1 MRSVVIEQ
9 PGRLALQTRAL
20 PQPAAGEVRVK
31 VKFAGICGSDSHIYR
46 GHNPFAR
53 YPRVIGHEFFGLIDA
68 LGEGVDPARLGER
81 VSVDPV
87 ISCGHCYPCSVGRP
101 NVCTSLVVL
110 GVHRDGGFSE
120 YACVPARN
128 AYPVPPAI
136 SDRHAAMIEPFSIA
150 ANITAHLQ
158 PRPDDIA
165 LIYGAGPMGLTVIQA
180 LKGVYGVKQVWVV
193 DRIAE
198 RLDMARANGADET
211 FNNAEAALPQALQQR
226 GIQPTL
232 IVDAA
237 CHPAILQEA
246 IALASPAAR
255 IVHHGLFQRRL
266 QPDCPAG
273 HHRQRAVDLLLAPE
287 QRTLPAGDR
296 LDGGRQARPAAAAH
310 PLRAR
315 RRRRTGDADVRAG
328 SVHLLQG
335 AAAVR
340 VTPRPHRG
348 IGRLPPPVQT
358 TKHHD

>member
-1 MRSVVIEQ
+1 MELVNTMRSVVIEQ

-31 VKFAGICGSDSHIYR
+31 VKFAGICGSDVHIYH

-68 LGEGVDPARLGER
+68 LGKGVDPARLGER

-87 ISCGHCYPCSVGRP
+87 VSCGHCYPCSVGRP
-101 NVCTSLVVL
+101 NVCTSLQVI
-110 GVHRDGGFSE
+110 GVHRDGGFSD

-128 AYPVPPAI
+128 AYPIPLVI

-158 PRPDDIA
+158 PRPEDTA
-165 LIYGAGPMGLTVIQA
+165 LIYGAGPMGLTVIQT

-211 FNNAEAALPQALQQR
+211 FNNAEAALPQMLQQR

-237 CHPAILQEA
+237 CHPAILPEA
-246 IALASPAAR
+246 INLASPAAR
-255 IVHHGLFQRRL
+255 ISIMGFSGDACTLTQQSITSKELSIFSSRLNSARFPQVIGWMADGKLDPQRL
-266 QPDCPAG
+266 LTHCVPAADVE
-273 HHRQRAVDLLLAPE
+273 RAMLMFERD
-287 QRTLPAGDR
+287 QRTCCK
-296 LDGGRQARPAAAAH
+296 
-310 PLRAR
+310 
-315 RRRRTGDADVRAG
+315 V
-328 SVHLLQG
+328 LLQFE
-335 AAAVR
+335 
-340 VTPRPHRG
+340 
-348 IGRLPPPVQT
+348 
-358 TKHHD
+358 